1 MTFSHPQFALYQTA
15 PYTDDSKGKDIS
27 TAIVGGGAP
36 VEDETELVVPDAIA
50 PAPPAPIVP

>member
-1 MTFSHPQFALYQTA
+1 MTFSHPQYALYQTA

-36 VEDETELVVPDAIA
+36 VEDESKLELPETLV
-50 PAPPAPIVP
+50 PAPDPIVP